1 MKGKK
6 KRLLAGTLALLLSC
20 STLLNTGITALASEQ
35 SEEHAQI
42 QEVKQEEAAS
52 ETLPELEEV
61 KEQLTEEELVYAED
75 LTIKAGEPFDL
86 ETDYRGFQKNDE
98 KVKVTFLKAEG
109 DSGNSFD
116 FNTPGSYQAFYCVDP
131 LSGSPSY
138 QIMRRI
144 VVEARENSTQ
154 EPQGEVSQHTEDDS
168 GEDGEADPDPEI
180 PEVLTEE
187 PEMPDA
193 GAELIDLTPKEDK
206 GMFLSVVPA
215 AMEQQKG
222 SNVHLVQGEKIPY
235 PSNVGNYST
244 SYFTVNGHV
253 AYCLESMKASPPTSD
268 YVANEFESNPEL
280 QKVLYYG
287 YGGAGDLTGSYLS
300 GKTEDEKYVYTHIAA
315 SYAYAGEAGFT
326 GCNYNDLVNAGVIA
340 YINYLFGQ
348 EEPPKG
354 ELSLSSTKLNAVRD
368 GNIQKTPNI
377 TLSGDHRNYV
387 TLSVPENVTAHNL
400 SKGTSVTN
408 GKIQIYGGDTFY
420 LSADLLLTGS
430 YASGNLYGSVGKTWR
445 TLVLTTGDSK
455 QDIGVFESETAA
467 PVSFSVQWLNMTRI
481 ELMKKDVNTQNPL
494 SGAVYGIYTDK
505 KCENLL
511 MTMSATGTDG
521 KAVSDYFDSA
531 LKTVYV
537 KEITAPTGYKL
548 NTEVYKVAVT
558 AGKTMTVTATDERV
572 TGKVK
577 IAKIDKETLAFKA
590 QGDSVL
596 RGAVYGLYA
605 KEDIVHPDG
614 TTGVLYKQDS
624 LIAQGVIGDDGT
636 LEFSELYLGEMY
648 VKEITPPEGYTLD
661 TTKYEVSVTYE
672 GQDVA
677 EVTRDLTVKEQV
689 KKQAFQL
696 IKISEDGEQTETDLV
711 AGAGFKV
718 YLISDLT
725 QVKNGKLKP
734 ANGESYTASD
744 FKNYDFSKEQVAVT
758 YENGTAVP
766 VPELITDTKGYAV
779 SPELPYGSYVVVE
792 STTPENLKTIDP
804 FVVNVENDSR
814 EPMQWRVFDD
824 RPFEFL
830 LKIVKKDAQTGN
842 TVLKAGAS
850 YKIYDVTNK
859 KYVEQVVQYPKKE
872 KISVFETNE
881 EGYLI
886 TPQELKCSTYRIEE
900 VKAPEGFV
908 RQGSE
913 ESLYDGTTIISPL
926 EQTTKGT
933 YKENPQSGIV
943 ITVSSNTA
951 HQIDPDTGAAIVE
964 VEQKNDEQVGSL
976 LLTKKGEQLTEVTGD
991 SVLAKVKALVSKV
1004 RNAVSGKEE
1013 TGIYKGFKYE
1023 ETGVEGAEFE
1033 IYAKDTIYSP
1043 DGAKDEAGNPVVR
1056 YEKDDLVAKLTT
1068 DENGTAV
1075 INNLPLGTY
1084 YLKEVVAGEN
1094 FVLNTEQKEFTLT
1107 AEDDTQAVVYE
1118 GVTYKNERQKVFVS
1132 VEKKDSVTG
1141 EKLEGVIFG
1150 LYAAEDILSNQGE
1163 VLVEKDTLLE
1173 KKATD
1178 AKGTLT
1184 FDSDLPHG
1192 KYYVKEEVR
1201 KAGYLPNEE
1210 VWNVDATYENQN
1222 LAKIELNKEVENQPT
1237 ETRITKT
1244 DATTGNELEGA
1255 KLQVIDKDGNVVEE
1269 WVSSKEE
1276 HVIYGLPEG
1285 SYTLHEELAP
1295 YEDGY
1300 VSASDVMFEVK
1311 EDGSVTKVEMK
1322 DEYSKVEISKTDL
1335 TTGKELEGAKL
1346 QIIRKDGTVLEEW
1359 ITDGKPHSVEKLPV
1373 NEELTLREITA
1384 PDGYEIAEDVTF
1396 TLKDTMEVQKVEM
1409 KDARTP
1415 EKTTE
1420 KTNAPKTGDNQ
1431 KIWAFVLL
1439 ALASAGT
1446 ATGVTVYRRKKSK
1459 MTDNKEETEEK

>member
-1 MKGKK
+1 M
-6 KRLLAGTLALLLSC
+6 
-20 STLLNTGITALASEQ
+20 
-35 SEEHAQI
+35 
-42 QEVKQEEAAS
+42 
-52 ETLPELEEV
+52 
-61 KEQLTEEELVYAED
+61 
-75 LTIKAGEPFDL
+75 
-86 ETDYRGFQKNDE
+86 
-98 KVKVTFLKAEG
+98 
-109 DSGNSFD
+109 
-116 FNTPGSYQAFYCVDP
+116 
-131 LSGSPSY
+131 
-138 QIMRRI
+138 
-144 VVEARENSTQ
+144 
-154 EPQGEVSQHTEDDS
+154 
-168 GEDGEADPDPEI
+168 
-180 PEVLTEE
+180 
-187 PEMPDA
+187 
-193 GAELIDLTPKEDK
+193 
-206 GMFLSVVPA
+206 
-215 AMEQQKG
+215 
-222 SNVHLVQGEKIPY
+222 
-235 PSNVGNYST
+235 
-244 SYFTVNGHV
+244 
-253 AYCLESMKASPPTSD
+253 
-268 YVANEFESNPEL
+268 
-280 QKVLYYG
+280 
-287 YGGAGDLTGSYLS
+287 
-300 GKTEDEKYVYTHIAA
+300 
-315 SYAYAGEAGFT
+315 
-326 GCNYNDLVNAGVIA
+326 
-340 YINYLFGQ
+340 
-348 EEPPKG
+348 
-354 ELSLSSTKLNAVRD
+354 
-368 GNIQKTPNI
+368 
-377 TLSGDHRNYV
+377 
-387 TLSVPENVTAHNL
+387 
-400 SKGTSVTN
+400 
-408 GKIQIYGGDTFY
+408 
-420 LSADLLLTGS
+420 
-430 YASGNLYGSVGKTWR
+430 
-445 TLVLTTGDSK
+445 
-455 QDIGVFESETAA
+455 
-467 PVSFSVQWLNMTRI
+467 
-481 ELMKKDVNTQNPL
+481 
-494 SGAVYGIYTDK
+494 
-505 KCENLL
+505 
-511 MTMSATGTDG
+511 
-521 KAVSDYFDSA
+521 
-531 LKTVYV
+531 
-537 KEITAPTGYKL
+537 
-548 NTEVYKVAVT
+548 
-558 AGKTMTVTATDERV
+558 
-572 TGKVK
+572 
-577 IAKIDKETLAFKA
+577 
-590 QGDSVL
+590 
-596 RGAVYGLYA
+596 
-605 KEDIVHPDG
+605 
-614 TTGVLYKQDS
+614 
-624 LIAQGVIGDDGT
+624 
-636 LEFSELYLGEMY
+636 
-648 VKEITPPEGYTLD
+648 
-661 TTKYEVSVTYE
+661 
-672 GQDVA
+672 
-677 EVTRDLTVKEQV
+677 
-689 KKQAFQL
+689 
-696 IKISEDGEQTETDLV
+696 
-711 AGAGFKV
+711 
-718 YLISDLT
+718 
-725 QVKNGKLKP
+725 
-734 ANGESYTASD
+734 
-744 FKNYDFSKEQVAVT
+744 
-758 YENGTAVP
+758 
-766 VPELITDTKGYAV
+766 
-779 SPELPYGSYVVVE
+779 
-792 STTPENLKTIDP
+792 
-804 FVVNVENDSR
+804 
-814 EPMQWRVFDD
+814 
-824 RPFEFL
+824 
-830 LKIVKKDAQTGN
+830 
-842 TVLKAGAS
+842 
-850 YKIYDVTNK
+850 
-859 KYVEQVVQYPKKE
+859 EQVVQYPKKE
-872 KISVFETNE
+872 KISVFKTND

-886 TPQELKCSTYRIEE
+886 TPQELKCSTYRIKE

-926 EQTTKGT
+926 EQTAKGT
-933 YKENPQSGIV
+933 YKENPQSAIE

-1013 TGIYKGFKYE
+1013 TGIYKDFKYE
-1023 ETGVEGAEFE
+1023 ETGVEGAQFE
-1033 IYAKDTIYSP
+1033 VYAKDTIYSP
-1043 DGAKDEAGNPVVR
+1043 DGAKDEEENPVVR

-1431 KIWAFVLL
+1431 KVWPFVLL

-1459 MTDNKEETEEK
+1459 MTDNKKETEEK